1 MYDLQEFARRLRHY
15 RRKANLSQK
24 EFANKSGIAI
34 QSIER
39 YEIGH
44 HYPSVLLLQYMCETL
59 NCTSDELIGLGRPM
73 FKIDLPPEFGTRLKF
88 FRELRLMS
96 QIELVIHSNVSLSQ
110 IKGYENFRSNPN
122 VLKLAQLCDALGVTG
137 GDLLGF

>member
-1 MYDLQEFARRLRHY
+1 MYDLKEFGKRLRRY
-15 RRKANLSQK
+15 RRKAGLSQK
-24 EFANKSGIAI
+24 EFADKAGIAI

-44 HYPSVLLLQYMCETL
+44 HYPSVLMLQYMCEAL
-59 NCTSDELIGLGRPM
+59 GCTSDDLIGLGKPR
-73 FKIDLPPEFGTRLKF
+73 FVIDLPSEFGTRLKY
-88 FRELRLMS
+88 FRKLRLMS
-96 QIELVIHSNVSLSQ
+96 QKELVVHSSISISQ

-122 VLKLAQLCDALGVTG
+122 VIYLARLCDALDVNG